1 MQYVDVDYLAS
12 AGSIISCAKY
22 VTLSTRKTAQ
32 KLWRNPHELVC
43 LGASRPSAPRE
54 FDGFS
59 YTHRTSKNAHALLH
73 ELRCFFDASYRLH
86 QVRMATKAQMRT
98 LDLGCVQLFEKYD
111 LDGSGCIDRDE
122 LGKAIR
128 DSLHLN
134 IRSSEVDVI
143 MSEIDRDGGGDVDVD
158 EFSAWLFAPS
168 SEPWLDKKRRYQ
180 KDDPCHDQGLLRR
193 DIARFDPMVRKLLE
207 GFWQVCDRDGSG
219 SIDLEEYLFLHLN
232 LYAAMNTEATQ
243 KEGWQDEARV
253 VATREWDFDRQGH
266 DQLNRDRFFT
276 SFYQIVD
283 AWLVGEPT
291 TSAYVKFLCFL
302 LDRIT
307 VQDDDPD
314 DGGRR
319 QVRLRWEADP
329 LWLETLEPL
338 ADVLPEDNL
347 DASLP
352 DMERRL
358 ARGADKCIHAVPG
371 LLEAVSG
378 AGLDALLSTRPNVDV
393 EVDLGEVFPQ
403 DVPRRRRHTSVPFD
417 RLAQRQRVRF
427 QS

>member
-1 MQYVDVDYLAS
+1 MPRRRSRRSVDYDLRERLTGRTLQYIDVDYLDS
-12 AGSIISCAKY
+12 TGSLISCTNYITK
-22 VTLSTRKTAQ
+22 TKRKTAQ

-43 LGASRPSAPRE
+43 LGASKPSSPQE
-54 FDGFS
+54 WNGFS
-59 YTHRTSKNAHALLH
+59 YKHRTSKNAHALLH

-134 IRSSEVDVI
+134 IRETEVDVI

-168 SEPWLDKKRRYQ
+168 SEPWLDKKRRYP
-180 KDDPCHDQGLLRR
+180 DDLLLLRR

-207 GFWQVCDRDGSG
+207 GFWRVCDRDGSG

-232 LYAAMNTEATQ
+232 LYAAMNVEATQ
-243 KEGWQDEARV
+243 KEGWRDEARV

-266 DQLNRDRFFT
+266 ATLNRDRFFT

-283 AWLVGEPT
+283 AWLIGEPT

-319 QVRLRWEADP
+319 QVKLRWEADP

-347 DASLP
+347 DASRP
-352 DMERRL
+352 VW
-358 ARGADKCIHAVPG
+358 KSTS
-371 LLEAVSG
+371 VSG
-378 AGLDALLSTRPNVDV
+378 ARGRPGSVELRGTGIATPSSRHRVDGV
-393 EVDLGEVFPQ
+393 EVD
-403 DVPRRRRHTSVPFD
+403 
-417 RLAQRQRVRF
+417 AKIQRERAVKF
-427 QS
+427 

>member
-1 MQYVDVDYLAS
+1 MRPPESTMPRRRSRRRSVDYDLRERLTGRTLQYIDVDYLAS
-12 AGSIISCAKY
+12 AGALVSCSKY
-22 VTLSTRKTAQ
+22 VTLSKRKTKKQ
-32 KLWRNPHELVC
+32 QWRNPHELVC
-43 LGASRPSAPRE
+43 LGASKPSAPRE
-54 FDGFS
+54 FDGFT
-59 YTHRTSKNAHALLH
+59 YAHRTSKNAHALLH

-111 LDGSGCIDRDE
+111 LDGSGCIDREE

-134 IRSSEVDVI
+134 IRETEVDVI
-143 MSEIDRDGGGDVDVD
+143 MSEIDKDGGGDVDVD

-193 DIARFDPMVRKLLE
+193 DIARFDPMIRKLLE

-243 KEGWQDEARV
+243 KEGWEDEARI
-253 VATREWDFDRQGH
+253 VATREWDFDRQG
-266 DQLNRDRFFT
+266 QETLNRDRFFT

-307 VQDDDPD
+307 VQDEVASDE
-314 DGGRR
+314 GRR
-319 QVRLRWEADP
+319 CVRLRWEADP

-338 ADVLPEDNL
+338 SDVLPEDNL

-352 DMERRL
+352 VW
-358 ARGADKCIHAVPG
+358 KSTS
-371 LLEAVSG
+371 VSG
-378 AGLDALLSTRPNVDV
+378 ARGRAGSNKR
-393 EVDLGEVFPQ
+393 
-403 DVPRRRRHTSVPFD
+403 
-417 RLAQRQRVRF
+417 
-427 QS
+427 

>member
-1 MQYVDVDYLAS
+1 MPRRRSRRRSLDYDLRERLTGRTLQYLDVDYLAS
-12 AGSIISCAKY
+12 TGALINHTKY
-22 VTLSTRKTAQ
+22 ITLTKRKTAQ

-43 LGASRPSAPRE
+43 LGASRPSSPVE
-54 FDGFS
+54 WNGFS
-59 YTHRTSKNAHALLH
+59 HEHRTTKNAHTLLH
-73 ELRCFFDASYRLH
+73 ELRCFFDAPYRLH

-134 IRSSEVDVI
+134 IRASEVDVI
-143 MSEIDRDGGGDVDVD
+143 MAEIDRDGGGDVDVD

-168 SEPWLDKKRRYQ
+168 SEPWLDKSRRY
-180 KDDPCHDQGLLRR
+180 DTSDPCHDLLLLRR
-193 DIARFDPMVRKLLE
+193 DVARFDPMVRKLLE

-243 KEGWQDEARV
+243 KEGWRDEARM

-266 DQLNRDRFFT
+266 ESLNRDRFFT

-283 AWLVGEPT
+283 AWLVGPPT
-291 TSAYVKFLCFL
+291 TEAYVKFLCFL

-307 VQDDDPD
+307 VQDDDADD
-314 DGGRR
+314 DGKRR
-319 QVRLRWEADP
+319 VMLRWEADP

-347 DASLP
+347 DASRP
-352 DMERRL
+352 VW
-358 ARGADKCIHAVPG
+358 KSTS
-371 LLEAVSG
+371 VSG
-378 AGLDALLSTRPNVDV
+378 AV
-393 EVDLGEVFPQ
+393 E
-403 DVPRRRRHTSVPFD
+403 R
-417 RLAQRQRVRF
+417 
-427 QS
+427 

>member
-1 MQYVDVDYLAS
+1 MPRRRSRRRSVDYELRERLTGRTLQYIDVDYLDS
-12 AGSIISCAKY
+12 TGSLISCSKY
-22 VTLSTRKTAQ
+22 VTLSKRKTAQ

-43 LGASRPSAPRE
+43 LGSTKPSSPRT
-54 FDGFS
+54 FHGFPHEHYS
-59 YTHRTSKNAHALLH
+59 TKNAHALLH
-73 ELRCFFDASYRLH
+73 ELRCFFDAPYRLH
-86 QVRMATKAQMRT
+86 QVRMATKSQMRS

-111 LDGSGCIDRDE
+111 LDGSGCIDREE

-143 MSEIDRDGGGDVDVD
+143 MAEIDRDGGGDVDVD

-168 SEPWLDKKRRYQ
+168 SEPWLDKSRRY
-180 KDDPCHDQGLLRR
+180 DTSDPCHDQGLLRR
-193 DIARFDPMVRKLLE
+193 DVARFDPMVRKLLE

-232 LYAAMNTEATQ
+232 LYAAMNVEATQ

-266 DQLNRDRFFT
+266 ATLNRDRFFT

-283 AWLVGEPT
+283 AWLVGPPT
-291 TSAYVKFLCFL
+291 TEAYVKFLCFL

-314 DGGRR
+314 DDGKRR
-319 QVRLRWEADP
+319 VQLRWEADP

-338 ADVLPEDNL
+338 SDVLPEDNL
-347 DASLP
+347 DASRP
-352 DMERRL
+352 VW
-358 ARGADKCIHAVPG
+358 KSTS
-371 LLEAVSG
+371 VSG
-378 AGLDALLSTRPNVDV
+378 ASV
-393 EVDLGEVFPQ
+393 E
-403 DVPRRRRHTSVPFD
+403 R
-417 RLAQRQRVRF
+417 
-427 QS
+427 